1 MYDLEEQEQIDA
13 LKGWWGEY
21 GRLVILMVV
30 AAALAAVATVGW
42 RWYKGKQAEDA
53 AQLYTTLEKAVGG
66 KDSKQARETAAQLME
81 RYGATVYG
89 PMAALTVAKL
99 NYEAGDTTGATTQLR
114 WTVDNAKDP
123 DVVATARL
131 RLAGVLLDEKKH
143 DEALKV
149 LEPEHPDAFN
159 ALFED
164 RRGDIYT
171 AQGKIEE
178 ARGAYRRALEKLP
191 AQGNYRL
198 IVQVKLD
205 GLGGGK

>member
-13 LKGWWGEY
+13 LKAWWKEY
-21 GRLVILMVV
+21 AGLVILVVV
-30 AAALAAVATVGW
+30 AAALAAAATAGW
-42 RWYKGKQAEDA
+42 RWYKGNQAEEA

-66 KDSKQARETAAQLME
+66 KDTKQARDTASQLMD
-81 RYGATVYG
+81 RYGSTAYG

-99 NYEAGDTTGATTQLR
+99 NYEAGDIASATTQLR
-114 WTVDNAKDP
+114 WTVDRAKDE

-131 RLAGVLLDEKKH
+131 RLAGVLLDEKKY
-143 DEALKV
+143 DEALQV
-149 LEPEHPDAFN
+149 LDAAHPEAFSG
-159 ALFED
+159 LFED
-164 RRGDIYT
+164 RKGDIFV
-171 AQGKIEE
+171 AQGKIDEGR
-178 ARGAYRRALEKLP
+178 AAYRRALEKLP